1 MRHTCVYLQRVR
13 FLQPYL
19 QKELD
24 MPYSKITELEYVDRF
39 NALSP
44 IPIECPKNQLVSLTL
59 QIEGRRRIILGLKYR
74 IRKAKRN
81 SRYQDARRL
90 VNDLDAVKFQI
101 RALRNQKNRLWNL
114 LTRPAHNDNE
124 PGTGRILRSAA

>member
-1 MRHTCVYLQRVR
+1 
-13 FLQPYL
+13 
-19 QKELD
+19 

-101 RALRNQKNRLWNL
+101 RALRNQRNRLWNL
-114 LTRPAHNDNE
+114 LTRPTHNDNE
-124 PGTGRILRSAA
+124 PGTGRTLRSAA